1 MPRNED
7 NHGALRD
14 AVEPPDAPEAHA
26 TAPDAPEADAPTD
39 EAAWAAGRMLR
50 LLADIGESTRVHEGT
65 ELARLNRVV
74 RLEVAPGRIN
84 ASVRDRS
91 TRPERVVIEAPTSP
105 HEVWEGVIARAAD
118 APSIAARFLAGAI
131 PSEVESLMPQA
142 PPGSAQHDDERQRHS
157 PQACAALFPPAESL
171 RASCRCADPEPW
183 CRHACAALAALGAR
197 MREEPFLIFTLRGLP
212 AEEVVERLRQRRAIQ
227 GRTVGEAP
235 AYAQRP
241 VIEGDAASRPLE
253 MVADDFWD
261 AGPELETLDT
271 SLRRP
276 EVSCALLR
284 RLGPSPF
291 DEAKF
296 PLLGLLATCYEVIS
310 EHALRGEEE
319 DDPPQEDAPPEGET
333 PASD

>member
-7 NHGALRD
+7 NQGALRD
-14 AVEPPDAPEAHA
+14 AADPADAPGAES
-26 TAPDAPEADAPTD
+26 PPSDAAEADAPTD
-39 EAAWAAGRMLR
+39 EAGWAAGRMLR
-50 LLADIGESTRVHEGT
+50 LLAEVGEPTRVHEGT

-131 PSEVESLMPQA
+131 PSEVESLMPQSTA
-142 PPGSAQHDDERQRHS
+142 GAAQHDDERRRDN
-157 PQACAALFPPAESL
+157 PETCATLFPPAETL
-171 RASCRCADPEPW
+171 RSSCRCADPEPW

-241 VIEGDAASRPLE
+241 VIEGDAAARPLE
-253 MVADDFWD
+253 MVADDFWE

-319 DDPPQEDAPPEGET
+319 DAPPEEDADREGET
-333 PASD
+333 TASD